1 MGESLLTG
9 VPASG
14 RMTVEADG
22 VGRVLRL
29 SGEIDAAAVAVFG
42 EQQRG
47 GGLEADPEAPL
58 ITAVDLSGVTFLSSA
73 GLSFLIRATRCSRQA
88 GQLPALRGLA
98 RQPRQVMR
106 IAGVTG
112 MFCSAA

>member
-1 MGESLLTG
+1 MGEFLWRG
-9 VPASG
+9 APG
-14 RMTVEADG
+14 RITVEADG

-29 SGEIDAAAVAVFG
+29 SGEIDTAAVAVFG
-42 EQQRG
+42 EQHPG

-58 ITAVDLSGVTFLSSA
+58 ITAVDLSAVTFLSSA
-73 GLSFLIRATRCSRQA
+73 GLSFLIRATRRSRQA

-98 RQPRQVMR
+98 RPARQVME